1 MFRPAYFNFLFQIPD
16 PTIQIPDS
24 RFQITESRF
33 QITESRFQ
41 ITESRFLIPQFRFK
55 NPDSRIEIPEVF
67 SQKTFLRKF
76 YTRGR
81 VTYGDDGRLG
91 LRRTQSR
98 KLAPETRG
106 NCEPPARRE
115 RIGIRTQRANASMG
129 EMDRLARLNDIFES
143 AVKIYR
149 GPGRNSQKP

>member
-1 MFRPAYFNFLFQIPD
+1 MALALTSLEKIWLEF
-16 PTIQIPDS
+16 
-24 RFQITESRF
+24 
-33 QITESRFQ
+33 
-41 ITESRFLIPQFRFK
+41 
-55 NPDSRIEIPEVF
+55 F

-115 RIGIRTQRANASMG
+115 RIGIRTQRAKCCTTYVD
-129 EMDRLARLNDIFES
+129 ELARLNDIYES
-143 AVKIYR
+143 TAETVRIQVGISRESIAR
-149 GPGRNSQKP
+149 GPFGASPGVSFG